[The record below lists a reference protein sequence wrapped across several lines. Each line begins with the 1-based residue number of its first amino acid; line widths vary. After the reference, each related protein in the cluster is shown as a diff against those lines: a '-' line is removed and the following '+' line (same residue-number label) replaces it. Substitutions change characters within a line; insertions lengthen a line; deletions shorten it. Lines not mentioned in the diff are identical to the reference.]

1 MYVLLIIPAC
11 LLLAVLWVVWRGR
24 PERRLGD
31 AASVTEHARRMR
43 RSRHAPDGAPPI
55 GEDDQPDGRHKAYR

>member
-11 LLLAVLWVVWRGR
+11 FVLAVLWVLWRGR

-31 AASVTEHARRMR
+31 AASVSEHSRRMQALAPSGGER
-43 RSRHAPDGAPPI
+43 RSR
-55 GEDDQPDGRHKAYR
+55 RHRGK